1 MRHLPELR
9 SLLCVSPAHQFISRV
24 TLFLRLAQVL
34 TAAAAAA
41 RDDLPLV
48 SLDEVAFRWLQNED
62 AMATEKLSEG
72 IRMFAADTVKL
83 EEWLQKKF

>member
-1 MRHLPELR
+1 MLPF
-9 SLLCVSPAHQFISRV
+9 VVPHH
-24 TLFLRLAQVL
+24 QVL

-83 EEWLQKKF
+83 EEYLQKKF